1 MPYLEKFLTFIIFTV
16 AALFAVFFV
25 LTYRHFG
32 SRPAVK
38 ETGAR
43 ARLFPFRYGA
53 WLLLNIRKTFG
64 GENFKNVNGVMKA
77 WLRAHYPGW
86 TQWIFIVF
94 SASFLYLAASGF
106 IFALFVPRGL
116 FGLPLLAHVAG
127 GGLFAFSLAGILMWR
142 GRAYRPG
149 EEDGIS
155 SDVPACPLF
164 KNPPLALI
172 RKAVFWT
179 FAAFG
184 LIQVLTA
191 LGSMLPMFTFQTQVA
206 MIVIHRYSALA
217 IFLAAILFIDL
228 TFIPQRRS

>member
-1 MPYLEKFLTFIIFTV
+1 MTFIIFTV
-16 AALFAVFFV
+16 AALIAIFFS
-25 LTYRHFG
+25 LTYRRFG

-43 ARLFPFRYGA
+43 ARLSFSAYEA
-53 WLLLNIRKTFG
+53 WLWLNIRKLF
-64 GENFKNVNGVMKA
+64 ERESLKKAKDVMKA
-77 WLRAHYPGW
+77 WVRDYYPGW
-86 TQWIFIVF
+86 TQWIFIVL

-142 GRAYRPG
+142 GRSYRPG
-149 EEDGIS
+149 QEDEIS
-155 SDVPACPLF
+155 SDVLAYPLF
-164 KNPPLALI
+164 KNPPLALV
-172 RKAVFWT
+172 RRAFFWT

-191 LGSMLPMFTFQTQVA
+191 LGSMLPIFTFETQVA

-217 IFLAAILFIDL
+217 ILLAAILFTDL

>member
-1 MPYLEKFLTFIIFTV
+1 MTFIIFTV
-16 AALFAVFFV
+16 AALMAIFFA
-25 LTYRHFG
+25 LTYRRFG

-43 ARLFPFRYGA
+43 ARSSLSAYGA
-53 WLLLNIRKTFG
+53 WLWLNIRKMF
-64 GENFKNVNGVMKA
+64 ERESLKKAKNEMKA
-77 WLRAHYPGW
+77 WVRDHYPGW
-86 TQWIFIVF
+86 TQGIFIALG
-94 SASFLYLAASGF
+94 ASFLYLAASGF

-127 GGLFAFSLAGILMWR
+127 GGLFAFSLAGTLIWR

-149 EEDGIS
+149 EDDEIS
-155 SDVPACPLF
+155 ADVLACPLF
-164 KNPPLALI
+164 KNPPLAFV
-172 RKAVFWT
+172 RKTCFWT

-191 LGSMLPMFTFQTQVA
+191 LGSMLPIFTFETQVA

-217 IFLAAILFIDL
+217 VLLAAILFIDL